1 MSFFKKI
8 EESKFKKF
16 FKKLFKKDEEKEV
29 VNQYWDDIDYIESSY
44 STSNKEDSDV
54 STLLL
59 VEEENPIVF
68 DKFETS
74 EYKIFISY
82 DKYLFDENLINVGA
96 TYRSKKKR
104 LKNILEFLEA
114 HIRSYFN
121 LFNNGYSYYIQYN
134 TLDLMEHRRKSYEND
149 FEIWFQNVNLYCEKI
164 KVKYIWSYMDLE
176 KYCYAYLSY

>member
-8 EESKFKKF
+8 VNKFNKRNTFTSEETYVETWKEESKFKKF
-16 FKKLFKKDEEKEV
+16 FKKLFKRAEEKEV

-59 VEEENPIVF
+59 TEEENPIVF

-82 DKYLFDENLINVGA
+82 DKFKEYLLDENIINVGA
-96 TYRSKKKR
+96 TYRSKEKR
-104 LKNILEFLEA
+104 LKGILDFCEA

-121 LFNNGYSYYIQYN
+121 LFNDGYGYSVQYN
-134 TLDLMEHRRKSYEND
+134 ILDLNYYRRKSYEND
-149 FEIWFQNVNLYCEKI
+149 FKVWFHE
-164 KVKYIWSYMDLE
+164 
-176 KYCYAYLSY
+176 

>member
-1 MSFFKKI
+1 MEKRIKI
-8 EESKFKKF
+8 QEIFQEIIQ
-16 FKKLFKKDEEKEV
+16 KDEEKEV

-44 STSNKEDSDV
+44 STSNKGDLDV
-54 STLLL
+54 STLLF

-82 DKYLFDENLINVGA
+82 DKFKEYLFDENLINVRA
-96 TYRSKKKR
+96 TYYSKEKR

-134 TLDLMEHRRKSYEND
+134 TLDLMEHKRKSYEND
-149 FEIWFQNVNLYCEKI
+149 FEIWFQNVNLYCKKI

-176 KYCYAYLSY
+176 KYCNAYLFY